1 MKLLDRGAKGT
12 SEMNRG
18 VFVGLDIDHGTL
30 QAAVRP
36 AGQKWFANTSDSGI
50 CEIANVLASVQPEII
65 VLEAQGG
72 VELPVAGTLATTGLP
87 LAFVS
92 QRNVRDF
99 AKAIGQARRERN
111 HAELLAHFAELVQP
125 EVRPIPANVVEQL
138 QALKARQ
145 REMMSMLELERGRL
159 NTHVIS
165 VQRSV
170 RNHVNFLERALAC
183 LAEEINQT
191 VRASSFWR

>member
-1 MKLLDRGAKGT
+1 
-12 SEMNRG
+12 MNAG
-18 VFVGLDIDHGTL
+18 IFVGLDVGRSSL
-30 QAAVRP
+30 QAAARP
-36 AGQKWFANTSDSGI
+36 AGQQWFANTDDAGV
-50 CEIANVLASVQPEII
+50 CEIATVLTSVQPEII

-99 AKAIGQARRERN
+99 AKAIGQPRRERN

-138 QALKARQ
+138 QALKTRQ
-145 REMMSMLELERGRL
+145 RDM
-159 NTHVIS
+159 
-165 VQRSV
+165 
-170 RNHVNFLERALAC
+170 
-183 LAEEINQT
+183 
-191 VRASSFWR
+191 

>member
-1 MKLLDRGAKGT
+1 
-12 SEMNRG
+12 MNG
-18 VFVGLDIDHGTL
+18 VFAGLDIDHGSL
-30 QAAVRP
+30 QVAVRP

-50 CEIANVLASVQPEII
+50 SEIANVLASVQPEII
-65 VLEAQGG
+65 VLETQGG
-72 VELPVAGTLATTGLP
+72 VELPIAGTLATTGLP

-99 AKAIGQARRERN
+99 AKAIGQIGRERN
-111 HAELLAHFAELVQP
+111 HAELLAHFAELVRP

-145 REMMSMLELERGRL
+145 RETMSMLELERSRL
-159 NTHVIS
+159 KIQVTS
-165 VQRSV
+165 VQRNV
-170 RNHVNFLERALAC
+170 RNHITFLERSVAS

-191 VRASSFWR
+191 VRTSSIWR

>member
-1 MKLLDRGAKGT
+1 
-12 SEMNRG
+12 MNRG

-50 CEIANVLASVQPEII
+50 CEIANVLASVQPEIV

-99 AKAIGQARRERN
+99 AKAIGQPARRERN

-125 EVRPIPANVVEQL
+125 EVRTIPANVVEQL

-145 REMMSMLELERGRL
+145 REMTSMLELERGRL
-159 NTHVIS
+159 TTHVIS

-170 RNHVNFLERALAC
+170 RNHVIFLERSLAS

>member
-1 MKLLDRGAKGT
+1 
-12 SEMNRG
+12 MNRG
-18 VFVGLDIDHGTL
+18 VFAGLDIDHGTV
-30 QAAVRP
+30 QVAVRP

-50 CEIANVLASVQPEII
+50 SEIAEALVAVQPEIV
-65 VLEAQGG
+65 VLETQGG
-72 VELPVAGTLATTGLP
+72 VELPVAGTLAMTGLP

-92 QRNVRDF
+92 QRSVRDF
-99 AKAIGQARRERN
+99 AKSIGQARRERN
-111 HAELLAHFAELVQP
+111 HAELLAHFAELVHP
-125 EVRPIPANVVEQL
+125 DVRPIPQNIVEQL

-145 REMMSMLELERGRL
+145 QETMTMLEQERSRL
-159 NTHVIS
+159 KTHVVS

-170 RNHVNFLERALAC
+170 RNHINFLERSITC

>member
-1 MKLLDRGAKGT
+1 
-12 SEMNRG
+12 MNRG

-50 CEIANVLASVQPEII
+50 SEIANVLASVQPEII

-99 AKAIGQARRERN
+99 AKAIGQQGRRERN

-145 REMMSMLELERGRL
+145 REMMTMLELERGRL
-159 NTHVIS
+159 TTHVIS

-170 RNHVNFLERALAC
+170 RNHVNFLERSLAC

>member
-1 MKLLDRGAKGT
+1 
-12 SEMNRG
+12 MNRG
-18 VFVGLDIDHGTL
+18 VFAGLDIDQATL
-30 QAAVRP
+30 QVAVRP

-50 CEIANVLASVQPEII
+50 CEIADVLAGVQPEIV
-65 VLEAQGG
+65 VLETQGG
-72 VELPVAGTLATTGLP
+72 VELPVAGTLAVTGLP

-92 QRNVRDF
+92 QRSVRDF
-99 AKAIGQARRERN
+99 AKAIGLARRERN

-125 EVRPIPANVVEQL
+125 EVRPIPLNVVEQL

-145 REMMSMLELERGRL
+145 REMLSMLELERSRL
-159 NTHVIS
+159 KTHVIS

-170 RNHVNFLERALAC
+170 RNHLNFLERSAAF

-191 VRASSFWR
+191 VRTSSIWR